1 MSESEREV
9 VLVAD
14 DESAITETYAD
25 FLEPEYA
32 VRTAYN
38 GEDALAKLDATVD
51 VVLLDRRMPGLVGDD
66 VLESIREG
74 GADVR
79 VAMVTAVDAGF
90 DIVDMEFDDY
100 LVKPVSEA
108 QLRETVDRLLR
119 YAEYERKLREFYRV
133 SRTHAALESAKSQ
146 AELENSDEFQRL
158 ETRRTELRA
167 ALASATDDLADE
179 DFEALFRD
187 LGV

>member
-1 MSESEREV
+1 MSESEQEV
-9 VLVAD
+9 VLVVD
-14 DESAITETYAD
+14 DKSAITETYAD

-74 GADVR
+74 GVDAR

-100 LVKPVSEA
+100 VVKPVTEA
-108 QLRETVDRLLR
+108 ELRETVDRLLR
-119 YAEYERKLREFYRV
+119 CAAYERKLREFYRV
-133 SRTHAALESAKSQ
+133 SRTHAALSSAKDRT
-146 AELENSDEFQRL
+146 ELADSDEFQRL
-158 ETRRTELRA
+158 EARRTELRESLSTA
-167 ALASATDDLADE
+167 AEDLANE
-179 DFEALFRD
+179 DFDALFRD

>member
-1 MSESEREV
+1 MSESEQEV
-9 VLVAD
+9 VLVVD

-66 VLESIREG
+66 VLEAIREG
-74 GADVR
+74 GVDVR
-79 VAMVTAVDAGF
+79 VAMVTAIDPGF
-90 DIVDMEFDDY
+90 DIVDMEFDEY
-100 LVKPVSEA
+100 VVKPVTEA
-108 QLRETVDRLLR
+108 ELRETVDRLLR
-119 YAEYERKLREFYRV
+119 CAEYERKLREFYRV
-133 SRTHAALESAKSQ
+133 SRTHAALESAKSR
-146 AELENSDEFQRL
+146 AELENSGEFQRL
-158 ETRRTELRA
+158 EARRTELRE
-167 ALASATDDLADE
+167 ALATTTGDLADE

-187 LGV
+187 LDV